1 MVDERCCM
9 SMTEGE
15 RGESTGASAGEAEAS
30 SSSISAGEAEASSS
44 VITTCEAGEGA
55 AVDKAGATSEG

>member
-15 RGESTGASAGEAEAS
+15 VGESTGVSAGEAEAS
-30 SSSISAGEAEASSS
+30 SSSIT
-44 VITTCEAGEGA
+44 IREAGEGA
-55 AVDKAGATSEG
+55 AVDKAGTTSEG